1 MKTIVLLVV
10 DDQPSL
16 VVCSLIGVVL
26 IARPEFLF
34 GPGHKST
41 TSGMGEEG
49 LGPVERGTPA
59 QRLGAVGCVLYML

>member
-1 MKTIVLLVV
+1 MKIIALLVV
-10 DDQPSL
+10 DVQPSL

-34 GPGHKST
+34 GPGHKPA
-41 TSGMGEEG
+41 TSGMGGEG

-59 QRLGAVGCVLYML
+59 QRLGAVGYIFYLF